1 MKQRSDYTFKFN
13 QQNGRHGWLRLTP
26 AYSIKL
32 VKENLYKNGLS
43 EPHSFKG
50 NLLDPF
56 SGTATTGIVAAEMGL
71 NCTLYDINP
80 FLVWFGNIK
89 AANYPTAELDRLKDR
104 ITEELPLISTEGA
117 DFYDWVPPMKN
128 IERWWDS
135 NTIKILASLRRYI
148 AIFWGKPSGAGIHNL
163 IWIAFARLVIETSA
177 ADFNHIS
184 VSFKDGTEK
193 YETTQ
198 IKKLFLDILSNI
210 TGSARQNLPG
220 KAVIV
225 HGDSRLMNQEKDKY
239 DLVLTS
245 PPYPNRISYIRELR
259 PYMYWLGFL
268 NSGEEA
274 GEIDWKAIGGTW
286 GKATSNL
293 STWSTQNKFLP
304 DKLHEICHRI
314 ETADPKSGRTL
325 SQYVLKFFDDM
336 YIHLDKLRYKLKTD
350 AKIVYIL
357 GNSSFYGNFVET
369 DSYIKD
375 ILNNLG
381 YSEVNSEIIRKR
393 NCNKGL
399 FEYNI
404 TARWTD

>member
-1 MKQRSDYTFKFN
+1 
-13 QQNGRHGWLRLTP
+13 
-26 AYSIKL
+26 
-32 VKENLYKNGLS
+32 
-43 EPHSFKG
+43 
-50 NLLDPF
+50 
-56 SGTATTGIVAAEMGL
+56 
-71 NCTLYDINP
+71 
-80 FLVWFGNIK
+80 
-89 AANYPTAELDRLKDR
+89 
-104 ITEELPLISTEGA
+104 
-117 DFYDWVPPMKN
+117 
-128 IERWWDS
+128 
-135 NTIKILASLRRYI
+135 
-148 AIFWGKPSGAGIHNL
+148 
-163 IWIAFARLVIETSA
+163 
-177 ADFNHIS
+177 
-184 VSFKDGTEK
+184 
-193 YETTQ
+193 
-198 IKKLFLDILSNI
+198 
-210 TGSARQNLPG
+210 
-220 KAVIV
+220 
-225 HGDSRLMNQEKDKY
+225 
-239 DLVLTS
+239 
-245 PPYPNRISYIRELR
+245 
-259 PYMYWLGFL
+259 MYWLGFL

-336 YIHLDKLRYKLKTD
+336 YIHLDKLRYKLKTG